1 MKQKNYLAII
11 TALTISTVTLAQVS
25 NAMGTYDTSVSEDD
39 KEETTRNEVEVAEEE
54 VSEETINNETVEEPT
69 EITENS
75 EVIGDETE
83 KISEDEETENS
94 NNVEEN
100 NYETS
105 NKENINEQTDVAIDE
120 ETLEAQEG
128 DELKTEPNETQTVS
142 QAMPLIDSLEGT
154 SIDVTNSE
162 DRKYVDANGE
172 ELTEDEKAK
181 VDEFLESLKKK
192 EGYAI
197 YSDTIDR
204 TNHIEGN
211 ISANKVMP
219 DTNIVISRV
228 GELDANDKSYIGE
241 SNSSIQIQGNSEN
254 VTIDVGPNI
263 DVSKPNPNQTIING
277 GYSNNI
283 TVNQL
288 SEEEA
293 KQTAEAVRKNLD
305 EISEAGKDAKSEIDD
320 AFYGDGKDAFE
331 GVDNLLKNDVVK
343 EGDVVCIN
351 VDYKQII
358 NNEGAFGNIINN
370 NNGTQVIINVLITDE
385 DVTEINI
392 FKGFTANTN
401 VSTEF
406 YKYSSYVVW
415 NFGDYNGDI
424 NIKEEMVG
432 IIVAPKGRVY

>member
-25 NAMGTYDTSVSEDD
+25 NAMGIYDTSVSEDD

-181 VDEFLESLKKK
+181 VDEFLESLKKT

-263 DVSKPNPNQTIING
+263 DVSKPNPNQTIIM
-277 GYSNNI
+277 
-283 TVNQL
+283 
-288 SEEEA
+288 
-293 KQTAEAVRKNLD
+293 
-305 EISEAGKDAKSEIDD
+305 
-320 AFYGDGKDAFE
+320 
-331 GVDNLLKNDVVK
+331 VDILIILL
-343 EGDVVCIN
+343 
-351 VDYKQII
+351 
-358 NNEGAFGNIINN
+358 
-370 NNGTQVIINVLITDE
+370 
-385 DVTEINI
+385 
-392 FKGFTANTN
+392 
-401 VSTEF
+401 
-406 YKYSSYVVW
+406 
-415 NFGDYNGDI
+415 
-424 NIKEEMVG
+424 
-432 IIVAPKGRVY
+432 